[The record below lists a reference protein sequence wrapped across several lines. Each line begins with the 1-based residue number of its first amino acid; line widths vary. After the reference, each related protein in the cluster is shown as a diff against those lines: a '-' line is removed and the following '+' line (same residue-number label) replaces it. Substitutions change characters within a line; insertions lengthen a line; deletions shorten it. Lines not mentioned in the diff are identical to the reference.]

1 MFLAIAVL
9 TMGAAGAPQ
18 AACVAAARDIAAGEQ
33 ISADLLVPVDCR
45 AQSRGMRW
53 ARFDRMSGSLTARE
67 ALPAGTYL
75 GRLSTAAAPLLPKG
89 ARVTLR
95 ASSGPA
101 IVEREVTTLQPARAG
116 QRVFVRDAE
125 GNVFAAALAVSNT
138 APAIR

>member
-9 TMGAAGAPQ
+9 AMAAEDAPR
-18 AACVAAARDIAAGEQ
+18 AACVATVRDIAAGEQ
-33 ISADLLVPVDCR
+33 ISAELLVPVDCR
-45 AQSRGMRW
+45 KQPRGTRW

-67 ALPAGTYL
+67 ALPAGAYL
-75 GRLSTAAAPLLPKG
+75 GRLPAAAAPLLPKG

-95 ASSGPA
+95 ASAGPA

-116 QRVFVRDAE
+116 QRVFVRDAD
-125 GNVFAAALAVSNT
+125 GNVFAAAIAVPNA